1 MKNLSAYI
9 VVAALLFSFSQQS
22 FAQAKRG
29 EIQHDAEH
37 YVLLDQ
43 HEEQWQQEDKAIDSR
58 LAELKKQNGG
68 KPPNIIYI
76 LIDDVGFGEF
86 GNPLLNDVRGY
97 KTPSINEFAE
107 QSMSFSRM
115 YSEPSCTPTR
125 AAFLTGRLPIRSHM
139 LEPKIVPPE
148 GTGLNK
154 DEVTIAEVLSQA
166 GYNTAHVGKWHQG
179 DIEQSYPHNQGFD
192 ETSFT
197 MHNQATF
204 SFMTNESETDRWP
217 YNVSHT
223 IEDHPY
229 VLDAN
234 FRPKN
239 WVLALD
245 AKKGEQAKEWGIE
258 PGEALT
264 YDYYYKMNEHQQK
277 VAVGHLQR
285 LAKEDEP
292 FFLNYWPQ
300 YPVDFSRPEN
310 MEKTDNGGSWVGRM
324 QQLDGWIGDLLDEV
338 DNLGIA
344 DNTVIV
350 IMGDNGPMVQALG
363 SSGYTDMIYRGY
375 KGETTEGGI
384 RVSAFIRWP
393 KVIEAGSMAGDMIHV
408 TDLYTSF
415 AKIAGATEFIP
426 RDRIV
431 DGIDQTALFINGD
444 GRSRRD
450 YIHMYNGPT
459 YAATIKQQFK
469 VHWPAPG
476 TAAFKLPIYNL
487 YRDPRE
493 EKPLNVEGMWTVGY
507 FEEMRGRH
515 AAFLKKFPSREE
527 TEGEPYAGISNLR
540 PETVQ
545 FLDKYLKRRELLE
558 N

>member
-1 MKNLSAYI
+1 MNMRIPVILASL
-9 VVAALLFSFSQQS
+9 ALALPQLVM
-22 FAQAKRG
+22 AQAKNG

-43 HEEQWQQEDKAIDSR
+43 HEEQWQQEDKTIDSR
-58 LAELKKQNGG
+58 LAEIKKQNGG

-86 GNPLLNDVRGY
+86 GNRLLNDVRGY

-148 GTGLNK
+148 GTGLSK
-154 DEVTIAEVLSQA
+154 DEVTIAEVLSEA

-223 IEDHPY
+223 IEEHPY

-234 FRPKN
+234 FRPKD

-277 VAVGHLQR
+277 VAVAHLQR

-300 YPVDFSRPEN
+300 YPVDFSRPDN
-310 MEKTDNGGSWVGRM
+310 LQSTDNGGSWVARM
-324 QQLDGWIGDLLDEV
+324 QELDGWIGEILKEV

-344 DNTVIV
+344 ENTVIV

-415 AKIAGATEFIP
+415 ARIAGATEFVP

-507 FEEMRGRH
+507 FEEMRERH
-515 AAFLKKFPSREE
+515 MAFKKKFPNREE
-527 TEGEPYAGISNLR
+527 TEGRPYDGISNLR

-558 N
+558 D